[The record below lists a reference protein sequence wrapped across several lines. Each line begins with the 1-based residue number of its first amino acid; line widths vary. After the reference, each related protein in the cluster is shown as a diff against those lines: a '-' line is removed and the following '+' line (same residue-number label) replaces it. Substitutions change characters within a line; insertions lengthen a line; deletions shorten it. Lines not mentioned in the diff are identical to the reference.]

1 MDLEDLAHS
10 EKPSLKAEEEAQKL
24 KDEEYYS

>member
-1 MDLEDLAHS
+1 MDLQELITT
-10 EKPSLKAEEEAQKL
+10 EKPSEKAEEEAQKQ